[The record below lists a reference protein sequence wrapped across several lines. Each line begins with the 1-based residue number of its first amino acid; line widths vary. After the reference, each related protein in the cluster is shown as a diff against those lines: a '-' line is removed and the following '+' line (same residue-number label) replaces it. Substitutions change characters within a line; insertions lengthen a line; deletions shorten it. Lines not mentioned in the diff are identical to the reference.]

1 MPGSL
6 CPISVHIT
14 IVKKEILHI
23 LLTNLITHHNYLS
36 DDELTKLICQNNDEL
51 AFSTLYSRHAR
62 LLVHT
67 AIRKTGAKTIAE
79 DLVQE
84 VFFKFWLGRH
94 KFDIQKNAQ
103 AYLQGML
110 KNVIVSHYYKEQ
122 RQHIF
127 SIDEVESPADD
138 VTRENLDYNLLSE
151 LYEQSLLKLPE
162 KCRQVFVLSRKGHSL
177 KEIAG
182 KLEISEKTVEAH
194 ISKALRILRV
204 EMKDYIALML
214 ISTSFI

>member
-1 MPGSL
+1 MPPL
-6 CPISVHIT
+6 LWLISVYIT
-14 IVKKEILHI
+14 IVITEVLHI
-23 LLTNLITHHNYLS
+23 LLTNLTTQHTFLL
-36 DDELTKLICQNNDEL
+36 DEELIKLICQNNDEL
-51 AFSTLYSRHAR
+51 AFSTLYDRHAR

-67 AIRKTGAKTIAE
+67 AIRKTGAKTVAE

-110 KNVIVSHYYKEQ
+110 KNNIVSHYHKQQ
-122 RQHIF
+122 RQHVF
-127 SIDEVESPADD
+127 SIDDVESPADD
-138 VTRENLDYNLLSE
+138 ITRENLDYNLLSE

-162 KCRQVFVLSRKGHSL
+162 KCRQVFVLSRKGYSL
-177 KEIAG
+177 KEISST
-182 KLEISEKTVEAH
+182 LEISEKTVEAH

-214 ISTSFI
+214 ISASFI